1 MMMIILIKICR
12 MKILSIIGMCI
23 CIVLVGIVDFVGW
36 LVVNGGRSVAVAV
49 AVAVGTSSVIKMI
62 VVVIVL
68 ISESSGSKMLLV
80 ILLILW

>member
-49 AVAVGTSSVIKMI
+49 GTSSVIKMI